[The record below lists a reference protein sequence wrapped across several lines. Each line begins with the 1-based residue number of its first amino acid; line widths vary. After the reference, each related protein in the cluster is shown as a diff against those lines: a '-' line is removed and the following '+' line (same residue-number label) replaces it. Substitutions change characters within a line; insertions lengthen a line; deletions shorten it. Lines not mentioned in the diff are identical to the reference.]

1 MEYNDICTQYLSQ
14 LVDETSLLTL
24 KLKGVSEDGINVFV
38 DTIKQYASKPCQ
50 DAALPFLCQ
59 YIFPPC
65 NISSGEVNY
74 ISQAECINVRDAVC
88 SVEWKFVMNTRLASL
103 LPNCKNFNDSDDGS
117 QDNSSVVPQSLQ
129 CHYQFK
135 EYCGFCL
142 PLCGKFSQYRVQT
155 KFKQRSM
162 IIFSGVA
169 AFIGGILVF
178 IASICRWKAM

>member
-1 MEYNDICTQYLSQ
+1 MEYNNICAQYLSQ
-14 LVDETSLLTL
+14 LVDDTSLLTL
-24 KLKGVSEDGINVFV
+24 KLKGVSEDDINMFV

-50 DAALPFLCQ
+50 VAALPFLCQ

-65 NISSGEVNY
+65 NVSSGDVNY
-74 ISQAECINVRDAVC
+74 ISRAECINVRDVC
-88 SVEWKFVMNTRLASL
+88 SFEWNVVMNTPSASL
-103 LPNCKNFNDSDDGS
+103 LPNCENFDDNDGTQNDSM
-117 QDNSSVVPQSLQ
+117 VVPQALQ

-135 EYCGFCL
+135 EYCGLCL

-155 KFKQRSM
+155 KFQERSI

-178 IASICRWKAM
+178 IASIYRWRAM

>member
-1 MEYNDICTQYLSQ
+1 MCAQYLSE
-14 LVDETSLLTL
+14 LVDGDSLLTL
-24 KLKGVSEDGINVFV
+24 RLNGISEDEINTFIGII
-38 DTIKQYASKPCQ
+38 TQHASQSCQ

-65 NISSGEVNY
+65 NVSSGNVNY
-74 ISQAECINVRDAVC
+74 INQAECINVRDAVC
-88 SVEWKFVMNTRLASL
+88 FSEWNVITSTPLASL
-103 LPNCKNFNDSDDGS
+103 LPNCKNFDDSDDGS

-135 EYCGFCL
+135 EYCGLCL

-155 KFKQRSM
+155 KFQERSI

-178 IASICRWKAM
+178 IASIYRWRAM

>member
-1 MEYNDICTQYLSQ
+1 MCAQYLSE
-14 LVDETSLLTL
+14 LVDGDSLLTL
-24 KLKGVSEDGINVFV
+24 RLNGISEDEINMFIGII
-38 DTIKQYASKPCQ
+38 TQYASQSCQ

-65 NISSGEVNY
+65 NVSSGNVNY
-74 ISQAECINVRDAVC
+74 ISQAECTNVRDAVC
-88 SVEWKFVMNTRLASL
+88 FSEWNLIMNIPLASL
-103 LPNCKNFNDSDDGS
+103 LPNCKNFDDSDDGS

-135 EYCGFCL
+135 EYCGLCL

-155 KFKQRSM
+155 KFQERSI

-178 IASICRWKAM
+178 IASIYRWRAM